1 MTTGEQFDDKAP
13 RRAQIRTSNP
23 PGGKSSGLWWAQ
35 QELMVHGATHK
46 IYIGKLFYCR
56 FVKILIQL
64 LREGNFFGVSVVFR
78 TWNHLSTRHHRIHLR
93 KRKGVPSIN
102 SPNFVKSS
110 SIWYN
115 QCIFS
120 QVFKVFKFILCL
132 SVLVIKPK
140 WTLYK
145 CS

>member
-93 KRKGVPSIN
+93 TGRECLQLTVQILSNQVLFDITSVFSLKFLKY
-102 SPNFVKSS
+102 SS
-110 SIWYN
+110 
-115 QCIFS
+115 
-120 QVFKVFKFILCL
+120 
-132 SVLVIKPK
+132 
-140 WTLYK
+140 LY
-145 CS
+145 CVCQYLW

>member
-93 KRKGVPSIN
+93 RGRECLQLTVQILSNQVLFDITSVFSLKFLKY
-102 SPNFVKSS
+102 SS
-110 SIWYN
+110 
-115 QCIFS
+115 
-120 QVFKVFKFILCL
+120 
-132 SVLVIKPK
+132 
-140 WTLYK
+140 LY
-145 CS
+145 CVCQYLW

>member
-78 TWNHLSTRHHRIHLR
+78 TWNHLSTWHHRIHLR
-93 KRKGVPSIN
+93 RGRECLQLTVQILSNQVLFDITSVFSLKFLKY
-102 SPNFVKSS
+102 SS
-110 SIWYN
+110 
-115 QCIFS
+115 
-120 QVFKVFKFILCL
+120 
-132 SVLVIKPK
+132 
-140 WTLYK
+140 LY
-145 CS
+145 CVCQYLW

>member
-35 QELMVHGATHK
+35 QELMVHGTTHK

-93 KRKGVPSIN
+93 TGRECLQLTVQILSNQVLFDITSVFSLKFLKY
-102 SPNFVKSS
+102 SS
-110 SIWYN
+110 
-115 QCIFS
+115 
-120 QVFKVFKFILCL
+120 
-132 SVLVIKPK
+132 
-140 WTLYK
+140 LY
-145 CS
+145 CVCQYLW

>member
-93 KRKGVPSIN
+93 TGRECLQLTVQILSNQVLFDVTSVFSLKFLKY
-102 SPNFVKSS
+102 SS
-110 SIWYN
+110 
-115 QCIFS
+115 
-120 QVFKVFKFILCL
+120 
-132 SVLVIKPK
+132 
-140 WTLYK
+140 LY
-145 CS
+145 CVCQYLW